1 MDSVIRWSQSQ
12 KWRWAVLWPDQH
24 WSQKSMVLNLCMCS
38 TLQQQRPLLS
48 LRYGIISRETIQS
61 HGLITWRYFILTSA
75 DNNMYMN
82 LTSLPDNISIYK
94 HKNILF
100 SIMESITTLL
110 LIKELILQ
118 RKGGQRARNHEFY
131 YELNNS
137 EAESLTG
144 RTVGR
149 VEWPTKDWVMVLAS
163 SPITARQRE
172 GEKVESDI
180 LFSWAPKSLWI
191 VTAALK
197 LADMFSLEGKPWQ
210 T

>member
-1 MDSVIRWSQSQ
+1 
-12 KWRWAVLWPDQH
+12 
-24 WSQKSMVLNLCMCS
+24 
-38 TLQQQRPLLS
+38 
-48 LRYGIISRETIQS
+48 
-61 HGLITWRYFILTSA
+61 
-75 DNNMYMN
+75 MN

-118 RKGGQRARNHEFY
+118 REGGQRAQNNEFY

-149 VEWPTKDWVMVLAS
+149 VEWPTKD
-163 SPITARQRE
+163 
-172 GEKVESDI
+172 
-180 LFSWAPKSLWI
+180 
-191 VTAALK
+191 
-197 LADMFSLEGKPWQ
+197 
-210 T
+210 